1 MEIVLDQRI
10 NYNVTKHISQKCLCQ
25 FCDGASKY
33 FSNFLFRV
41 LNKIVASKI
50 KHIWLVSKNHETCK
64 WTGSRLQL
72 EPKNLLQFSAYL
84 LSTPFK
90 KIFIS
95 ENMLWNLVGVQGL
108 IVLNFAR
115 STKTATFFLSMSNIN
130 FGFLKQVFPM
140 IVRDGGKSELQ
151 DCLKDAEKSPEIHWN
166 LGKAS
171 RQRKIYEK
179 NVKYFW
185 KKLVKINGKS
195 RIDN

>member
-108 IVLNFAR
+108 VGSNFR
-115 STKTATFFLSMSNIN
+115 TFKQDNNI
-130 FGFLKQVFPM
+130 FSF
-140 IVRDGGKSELQ
+140 
-151 DCLKDAEKSPEIHWN
+151 
-166 LGKAS
+166 
-171 RQRKIYEK
+171 
-179 NVKYFW
+179 NVKYQFW
-185 KKLVKINGKS
+185 FSQAGFSNDCTWWWEVGTSRLFKRCWKITRNPLKPRQS
-195 RIDN
+195 